1 MEEKAVIVTTEHRGV
16 FFGYVTP
23 KTDLTAKIIELKNAR
38 LCVYWCSDVKGFMGL
53 GVTGPLNGSRIGPR
67 TNKIILQ
74 NVTSV
79 IEPTEI
85 AIKAWESDLWK

>member
-1 MEEKAVIVTTEHRGV
+1 MKEKAVIVTTEHRGI
-16 FFGYVTP
+16 FFGYVDENA
-23 KTDLTAKIIELKNAR
+23 DLTTKIIELKNAR

-53 GVTGPLNGSRIGPR
+53 GVSGPLKGSRIGPR

-79 IEPTEI
+79 IEPSKKAI
-85 AIKAWESDLWK
+85 AAWESDLWS